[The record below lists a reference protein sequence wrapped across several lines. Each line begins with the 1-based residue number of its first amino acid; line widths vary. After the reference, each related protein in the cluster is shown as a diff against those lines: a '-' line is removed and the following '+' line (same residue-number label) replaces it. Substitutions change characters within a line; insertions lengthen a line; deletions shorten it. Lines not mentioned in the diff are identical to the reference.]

1 MIKDN
6 TNAVQSVVRK
16 WSDGILGKFLLAQS
30 CQQHGST
37 ETHGNQ
43 TYEENQNI
51 EVGILQIEREMCI
64 FKSYEICGYIHIYK
78 CNRATDAK
86 TNAIH
91 TMQ

>member
-1 MIKDN
+1 MISTMIKDN

-16 WSDGILGKFLLAQS
+16 WLDGILGKFLLAQS

-51 EVGILQIEREMCI
+51 EVGILQMML
-64 FKSYEICGYIHIYK
+64 
-78 CNRATDAK
+78 AWVLQALVV
-86 TNAIH
+86 
-91 TMQ
+91 